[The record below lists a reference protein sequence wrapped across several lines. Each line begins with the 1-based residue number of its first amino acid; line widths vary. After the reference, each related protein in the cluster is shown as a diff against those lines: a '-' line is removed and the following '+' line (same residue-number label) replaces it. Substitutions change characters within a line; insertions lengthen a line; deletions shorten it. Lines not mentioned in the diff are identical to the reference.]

1 MTQQSGAKFKTVSE
15 VRTANIAHGGRF
27 FSRGNMRAAGDTLKS
42 FALWRDPQ
50 GELFLYRKPE
60 ATVNTP
66 RLQGVEPSKIQV
78 GFNHNLG
85 TLWRVESSGRLVPV
99 GTEAKREFYLR
110 LKEKS

>member
-1 MTQQSGAKFKTVSE
+1 MGAPFKTVSE
-15 VRTANIAHGGRF
+15 VRAANIAAGGRF
-27 FSRGNMRAAGDTLKS
+27 FSRQNMRHTGDTLKS

-50 GELFLYRKPE
+50 GELLIYRKPE

-66 RLQGVEPSKIQV
+66 RPQDVGPSKIQV

-85 TLWRVESSGRLVPV
+85 TLWRIESSGRLVPM
-99 GTEAKREFYLR
+99 GSEAKREFYLR